1 MSDTKPKTGWLA
13 KMREKQRLKRERT
26 GDSSEKHAQRYTN
39 QGRELAAKDEAPK
52 TTHSYL

>member
-1 MSDTKPKTGWLA
+1 MTDEQRRTGWLA
-13 KMREKQRLKRERT
+13 ARREKRRLKRERT
-26 GDSSEKHAQRYTN
+26 GDSSEKREQRYTN